1 MLNMFIAMLGI
12 GLIIPIMPAYIT
24 EFGATGSTMGLLV
37 AAAGLT
43 QLLFA
48 PIAGEITDKY
58 GRRKLIIFGIA
69 AFAVSQLIF
78 AFAGSLWQL
87 FASRL
92 LGGMGAAFLMP
103 SMFAY
108 IADITTEE
116 ERGKGM
122 GLFSAAMTLGVVIG
136 GVGGY
141 LVHYGM
147 SVPFIVSASLACF
160 STVLSFFFLPETLG
174 REKQLEARA
183 KTEKREHL
191 FKQMSRALKSPFAF
205 MLILVFVLNFGIMNF
220 ESVFGLYVDHKH
232 GFKASDIAFI
242 ITAAGLIGVFVQAVG
257 VSYLVRRFGE
267 KRVINV
273 TLIGAAAGLVWC
285 RFAGSYWTVFAAAI
299 FFLTLTSLLRP
310 AVNTMLSKLAGDQQG
325 FAGGM
330 NTSFISLANIA
341 GPSAAGF
348 LFDVNM
354 EFPYMLGA
362 AILAISF
369 LAALGWAKRHR
380 PGRSRSKDKNQ
391 SLRVSGGFLLSHRE
405 EKNE

>member
-1 MLNMFIAMLGI
+1 
-12 GLIIPIMPAYIT
+12 
-24 EFGATGSTMGLLV
+24 
-37 AAAGLT
+37 
-43 QLLFA
+43 
-48 PIAGEITDKY
+48 
-58 GRRKLIIFGIA
+58 
-69 AFAVSQLIF
+69 
-78 AFAGSLWQL
+78 
-87 FASRL
+87 
-92 LGGMGAAFLMP
+92 MP

-136 GVGGY
+136 PGVGGY

-160 STVLSFFFLPETLG
+160 SSVLSFFFLPETLG

-257 VSYLVRRFGE
+257 VSYLVRKFGE

-285 RFAGSYWTVFAAAI
+285 RFAGSYWAVFAAAI

-362 AILAISF
+362 VILAISF
-369 LAALGWAKRHR
+369 LAALGWGKKTQTR
-380 PGRSRSKDKNQ
+380 PFTQQG
-391 SLRVSGGFLLSHRE
+391 
-405 EKNE
+405 

>member
-1 MLNMFIAMLGI
+1 MAYIGRLSILMLNMFIAMLGI

-136 GVGGY
+136 PGVGGY

-232 GFKASDIAFI
+232 GFKASDIVFI

-285 RFAGSYWTVFAAAI
+285 RFAGSYWAVFAAAI

-369 LAALGWAKRHR
+369 LAALGWGKKTQTR
-380 PGRSRSKDKNQ
+380 PFTQQG
-391 SLRVSGGFLLSHRE
+391 
-405 EKNE
+405 

>member
-1 MLNMFIAMLGI
+1 MSGEKVRNHGVHGPIVNFNAEYVYCDAWNRIDYSDYARIYYRIRSDGEHDGSACCGGGAYTAFICAYCRGNNRQIRTAETDYFRHRRLCRVTI
-12 GLIIPIMPAYIT
+12 DLRLCRKPVAIVRIPP
-24 EFGATGSTMGLLV
+24 FGRN
-37 AAAGLT
+37 
-43 QLLFA
+43 
-48 PIAGEITDKY
+48 
-58 GRRKLIIFGIA
+58 GRGVFN
-69 AFAVSQLIF
+69 AVNV
-78 AFAGSLWQL
+78 
-87 FASRL
+87 RL
-92 LGGMGAAFLMP
+92 HCGYYDRRRTRERNGAVQ
-103 SMFAY
+103 
-108 IADITTEE
+108 
-116 ERGKGM
+116 RGDD
-122 GLFSAAMTLGVVIG
+122 ARCRHRP

-369 LAALGWAKRHR
+369 LAALGWGKKTQTR
-380 PGRSRSKDKNQ
+380 PFTQQG
-391 SLRVSGGFLLSHRE
+391 
-405 EKNE
+405 

>member
-1 MLNMFIAMLGI
+1 MNYMGRLSILMLNMFIAMLGI
-12 GLIIPIMPAYIT
+12 GLIIPIMPTYIT

-69 AFAVSQLIF
+69 SFAVSQIIF

-92 LGGMGAAFLMP
+92 LGGIGAAFLMP

-108 IADITTEE
+108 IADITTEK

-136 GVGGY
+136 PGVGGY
-141 LVHYGM
+141 LIHYGIA
-147 SVPFIVSASLACF
+147 VPFIVSASLACF
-160 STVLSFFFLPETLG
+160 SAILSFFFLPETLEK
-174 REKQLEARA
+174 EKQLEARA
-183 KTEKREHL
+183 KKEKRENL
-191 FKQMSRALKSPFAF
+191 FQQMSRALKSPYAF

-220 ESVFGLYVDHKH
+220 ESIFGLYVDRKH
-232 GFKASDIAFI
+232 GFTASDIALI
-242 ITAAGLIGVFVQAVG
+242 ITAAGLVGVFVQAVA
-257 VSYLVRRFGE
+257 VSFLVGKFGE
-267 KRVINV
+267 KKVING
-273 TLIGAAAGLVWC
+273 TLIGAAAGLVFC
-285 RFAGSYWTVFAAAI
+285 SLAQSYWTVFAAAI
-299 FFLTLTSLLRP
+299 FFMMLTSLLRP
-310 AVNTMLSKLAGDQQG
+310 AVNTQLSKLAGDQQG

-330 NTSFISLANIA
+330 NTAFISLANIA

-348 LFDVNM
+348 LFDVNI
-354 EFPYMLGA
+354 EFPYILGTV
-362 AILAISF
+362 ILLISF
-369 LAALGWAKRHR
+369 FAALNG
-380 PGRSRSKDKNQ
+380 GRKEQPRQ
-391 SLRVSGGFLLSHRE
+391 LSQE
-405 EKNE
+405 G